1 MANGGER
8 SQAASLRMVRCH
20 HGGTALEG
28 QLAVPDT
35 VGPHPAVMVMHDA
48 HGLGDQ
54 VRDTARR
61 LAQLG
66 YVALAT
72 DMYGGGV
79 LHADPKVAGVALA
92 PLWND
97 PQLLRA
103 RVAAWFDTLL
113 TYPEVDSARV
123 AAIGYCFGGQ
133 CVLELARSGADVKAV
148 VSYHGIL
155 KTALPAQ
162 PGAIRA
168 QVAVYTGLKDPYVP
182 AEQIQAF
189 QQEMT
194 EAGARWQLM
203 AFSDASHAFT
213 DPRRATA
220 KKVPGLAYDEVAHKV
235 SWAGTLALLAQVLD
249 GPFSTTILDGN
260 SRRLAGSDSKRQ

>member
-1 MANGGER
+1 M
-8 SQAASLRMVRCH
+8 SLRTVACH
-20 HGGTALEG
+20 HEGTALEG
-28 QLAVPDT
+28 QLAVPNG

-79 LHADPKVAGVALA
+79 CHSDMKDAGASLA
-92 PLWND
+92 PLWNN
-97 PQLLRA
+97 PQLLRT
-103 RVAAWFDTLL
+103 RVIAWFEILRARSD
-113 TYPEVDSARV
+113 VDPQRV

-155 KTALPAQ
+155 KTALPAER
-162 PGAIRA
+162 GAVRA
-168 QVAVYTGLKDPYVP
+168 QVAVYTGLKDRYVP
-182 AEQIQAF
+182 PEQVDAF
-189 QQEMT
+189 RQEMIA
-194 EAGARWQLM
+194 AGARWQITLFGE
-203 AFSDASHAFT
+203 AFHAFT
-213 DPRRATA
+213 DPSSASKT
-220 KKVPGLAYDEVAHKV
+220 VPGLAYDEVAHKV
-235 SWAGTLALLAQVLD
+235 SWAGTLALLEQA
-249 GPFSTTILDGN
+249 FASA
-260 SRRLAGSDSKRQ
+260 SM